1 MPLSVKVFPGEAKW
15 GEGRLSHWI
24 DETFWQQVW
33 YKEVQEKSIA
43 NLQAYLLLV
52 ERGYPFLLLL
62 PFLSSQQN
70 PAFPAFKED
79 WRSVDLQELFE
90 AFHQPHGMI
99 SHWVGN
105 LSIMQIA
112 LVGLPHGYCV
122 NQSNKIP
129 LVINIL
135 FIISSVKN
143 PTNTVSLSVNWPLKT
158 TWSVNLKKVG
168 GNT

>member
-1 MPLSVKVFPGEAKW
+1 MKLSGSRSDIKRSKRKALLTCKHTFFLLSGTIRFRCCFHFFPPN
-15 GEGRLSHWI
+15 R
-24 DETFWQQVW
+24 TQ
-33 YKEVQEKSIA
+33 
-43 NLQAYLLLV
+43 
-52 ERGYPFLLLL
+52 PFLPSKKTEDLWISRSSLRLL
-62 PFLSSQQN
+62 
-70 PAFPAFKED
+70 
-79 WRSVDLQELFE
+79 
-90 AFHQPHGMI
+90 HQPHGLI

-143 PTNTVSLSVNWPLKT
+143 PTNTVSLPVNWPLKT